1 MSKLNPWRTG
11 AALALTAAVV
21 SLVCAALV
29 YINPDSMVAF
39 VNSWLHG
46 LDLAVLRSDKPWT
59 VAGVLLGMF
68 NAALTGF
75 AVGALFAV
83 CRNLTAGGSAAR

>member
-29 YINPDSMVAF
+29 YINPDSMLDF

-46 LDLAVLRSDKPWT
+46 LDLAALRSDKPWT
-59 VAGVLLGMF
+59 FAGVLLGML

-75 AVGALFAV
+75 IVGALFAV
-83 CRNLTAGGSAAR
+83 CRNLTAGSSPAH